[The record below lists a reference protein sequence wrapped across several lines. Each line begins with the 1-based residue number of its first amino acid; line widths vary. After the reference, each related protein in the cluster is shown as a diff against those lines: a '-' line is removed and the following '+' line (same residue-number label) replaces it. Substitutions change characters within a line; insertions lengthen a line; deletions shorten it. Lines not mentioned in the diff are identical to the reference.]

1 MLGINLQLCTSCG
14 ECTYECHTGAI
25 RKKQGQYYIDAD
37 NCVLCEACIDICE
50 SEAIQNI
57 E

>member
-1 MLGINLQLCTSCG
+1 MLEINLQLCTNCG
-14 ECTYECHTGAI
+14 ECIYECHTGAI
-25 RKKQGQYYIDAD
+25 RKKQGHYFIDED
-37 NCVLCEACIDICE
+37 NCVLCEACIDICG